1 MKLTPFQGPQWWRL
15 ALLCAF
21 LFGLKNQLLSQNQ
34 NVSVNSVQNFGL
46 YTRLYQWSFD
56 VDSTGGPHGDFLQ
69 ILDTAGGNDGPKTA
83 SGFDG
88 STGFSFSAYSS
99 DPRAKLKFGP
109 FDTRGMDS
117 VRFEFHLA
125 APQGT
130 FENDDFIGI
139 NISLDGGLTFYNQIK
154 VKGSKNGTSAPGWDH
169 GEGIHYKKDFR
180 YSSRTSVIYGHV
192 DPVSKDTVDGLGA
205 LTIDNIPA
213 TSGLYVVVELANS
226 THNGEV
232 YNVDNFTLSAKLP
245 AASSTLSNG
254 VAYRI
259 DSPLTSIALADTIQS
274 LYVNLAP
281 TDTFEIQGSPMV
293 SGTIDIRSGYLK
305 GDLTLLATEG
315 ATLKGEGHSGDLFIE
330 RTLLDSGYHFI
341 GQPEYFSIVDTLSY
355 AWVYNPTTGG
365 WTSAQNALN
374 FPDSGFSMARV
385 VYLSASDVPLRLRR
399 LSTFEHKW
407 TQPVALQWADTCL
420 DGETPFGGW
429 NLVANVR
436 PNNQQWDA
444 LLNNLGASDSLDA
457 TYYLW
462 QDGQYASY
470 NSFTGPVGA
479 GPQIPAG
486 SAFWVR
492 LSNQKDPGVVLWSMQ
507 PRTNTVS
514 AKNGGKSRL
523 RPLYGSSSSGTDTVQ
538 FSFTTAARIGGGS
551 YTASLYID
559 PVFSTSFM
567 PCCDQIY
574 LGSPLQTQ
582 VVVRKAKTSFA
593 VANYP
598 RSSYYPI
605 MVVGEG
611 TLTAKGAPGYF
622 FVAPNIIPGHQNVV
636 LRGKGP
642 HKVYW
647 LGADHPDGTGDS
659 EYAEQLSVEELP
671 SVPDHK
677 TLKQAWD
684 ILGRPGGAEADFEL
698 QFIDGEWKKV
708 VRVE

>member
-15 ALLCAF
+15 ALLSAF
-21 LFGLKNQLLSQNQ
+21 LFGLKTQLLSQNQ
-34 NVSVNSVQNFGL
+34 DVSIYSVENFDL
-46 YTRLYQWSFD
+46 STRLYQWSFD
-56 VDSTGGPHGDFLQ
+56 GDSTGGPHGDFLQ
-69 ILDTAGGNDGPKTA
+69 ILDTAGGNDGPKSL

-130 FENDDFIGI
+130 FENDDFVGV

-154 VKGSKNGTSAPGWDH
+154 VKGSKTGTNAPGWDH

-180 YSSRTSVIYGHV
+180 YSSRTSVVYGHV
-192 DPVSKDTVDGLGA
+192 DPISKDTVEGLSA

-213 TSGLYVVVELANS
+213 TSELYVVVELTNS

-245 AASSTLSNG
+245 SAKNTLASA
-254 VAYRI
+254 VAYRV
-259 DSPLTSIALADTIQS
+259 DSALVAIAVADTIQS

-281 TDTFEIQGSPMV
+281 SDTFEILGSPMV
-293 SGTIDIRSGYLK
+293 NGTIDIRSGYLK
-305 GDLTLLATEG
+305 GDLTLLAVDG
-315 ATLKGEGHSGDLFIE
+315 ATLKGEGHVGDLYIE
-330 RTLLDSGYHFI
+330 RTLSDSGYHFI
-341 GQPEYFSIVDTLSY
+341 GQPEYFSSVDSLPY
-355 AWVYNPTTGG
+355 AWVYNPSTGG
-365 WTSAQNALN
+365 WTSALN
-374 FPDSGFSMARV
+374 VVSFPDSGCSMARV
-385 VYLSASDVPLRLRR
+385 VYLNSSDLPLRLRA
-399 LSTFEHKW
+399 LSTYKHKW
-407 TQPVALQWADTCL
+407 SEPVALQWADTCL

-429 NLVANVR
+429 NLIANVQ
-436 PNNQQWDA
+436 PQSIQWDA
-444 LLNNLGASDSLDA
+444 LLGNLGTTDSIDA
-457 TYYLW
+457 TYYVW
-462 QDGQYASY
+462 QEGNYASY
-470 NSFTGPVGA
+470 NSFSGPVGA
-479 GPQIPAG
+479 GPQIAPGA
-486 SAFWVR
+486 AFWVR
-492 LSNQKDPGVVLWSMQ
+492 LSHEKDPGVVLWSMQ
-507 PRTNTVS
+507 PRTNTGS
-514 AKNGGKSRL
+514 SKNGIRNRL
-523 RPLYGSSSSGTDTVQ
+523 RPLLGTSSSGTDTVQ

-559 PVFSTSFM
+559 PAFGPSFM

-582 VVVRKAKTSFA
+582 VVVRKAKTSLS

-611 TLTAKGAPGYF
+611 TLSAKGAPGYF

-636 LRGKGP
+636 LKGKGP

-647 LGADHPDGTGDS
+647 LGADHPDASGDGKV
-659 EYAEQLSVEELP
+659 AEQLSLEELP
-671 SVPDHK
+671 PLPDHK
-677 TLKQAWD
+677 ALKQAWD
-684 ILGRPGGAEADFEL
+684 ILGRPGGPGANFEL